1 VLDIAR
7 IEAGRMSISVEP
19 VHLRG
24 VVEECFE
31 LIRPIA
37 GQRSI
42 SLEGGSDPVCDR
54 HVLADRQRL
63 KQALLNL
70 LSNAVKFNRDGGS
83 VTLSYEEREGASGSV
98 PLPGIFAP
106 DQRLRLN
113 VADTGCGMSAADV
126 LRLFEP
132 FERLNADRRGIEGTG
147 LGLALTKRL
156 IELMGGTITVQ
167 SVEDQGSVFS
177 LEFNL
182 VQSPMRRGESSPTR
196 AEDGASEL
204 IGAHTVLYIE
214 DNLSNLQLIEHV
226 MIHRPGV
233 KLLAAMQGSLGLD
246 LAREHRPELILLDLN
261 LPDMPGREVLRRL
274 RGEPATREIPVVV
287 ISADATPGEI
297 ERMLAAGAAD
307 YMTKPLDIQKFLG
320 VVDKHL
326 GDGNR

>member
-1 VLDIAR
+1 
-7 IEAGRMSISVEP
+7 
-19 VHLRG
+19 
-24 VVEECFE
+24 
-31 LIRPIA
+31 
-37 GQRSI
+37 
-42 SLEGGSDPVCDR
+42 
-54 HVLADRQRL
+54 
-63 KQALLNL
+63 
-70 LSNAVKFNRDGGS
+70 
-83 VTLSYEEREGASGSV
+83 
-98 PLPGIFAP
+98 
-106 DQRLRLN
+106 
-113 VADTGCGMSAADV
+113 V

-156 IELMGGTITVQ
+156 DRADGRDHHRPERGGSRERFFARIQPRTKPDEAWREL
-167 SVEDQGSVFS
+167 
-177 LEFNL
+177 
-182 VQSPMRRGESSPTR
+182 PAR

-297 ERMLAAGAAD
+297 ERYAGGGGRRLHDEAA
-307 YMTKPLDIQKFLG
+307 DIQKFLG

-326 GDGNR
+326 GDGNHKARCPRPTSIPQKSSSSTTNLRSLR